1 MTRVKEGK
9 GGEQTGTDTLL
20 VFLLEL
26 GGQVYLKDVLD
37 KDQLDRLS
45 FRIKKITETKTLQLL
60 FFSSGLQSL
69 PSFSASCYAE

>member
-1 MTRVKEGK
+1 MTRVKEGR

-37 KDQLDRLS
+37 KDQLDGLS
-45 FRIKKITETKTLQLL
+45 FRIK
-60 FFSSGLQSL
+60 
-69 PSFSASCYAE
+69 

>member
-1 MTRVKEGK
+1 MTYILSASWSDYVLDRVPFISFLSKVTRVREGK

-37 KDQLDRLS
+37 KDQLDGLS
-45 FRIKKITETKTLQLL
+45 FRIK
-60 FFSSGLQSL
+60 
-69 PSFSASCYAE
+69 

>member
-1 MTRVKEGK
+1 MTRVKEGR

-26 GGQVYLKDVLD
+26 GGQVYLTDVLD

-45 FRIKKITETKTLQLL
+45 FRIK
-60 FFSSGLQSL
+60 
-69 PSFSASCYAE
+69 